1 VQHERHYT
9 IEQAR
14 RARSWVAARVQTLRR
29 AGRVLNSPPARAAL
43 NRLDPDDG
51 GGWPGHA
58 VARATIET
66 YLALQRLGEAEVVV
80 RDPAKGLVD
89 FPSLRDGQEVYL
101 CWLIDEPEISYWHA
115 PETGFAGREP
125 L

>member
-14 RARSWVAARVQTLRR
+14 AARRWVAARVQTLRR
-29 AGRVLNSPPARAAL
+29 AGRVLDSPPARAAL
-43 NRLDPDDG
+43 NRLDADDG

-58 VARATIET
+58 VARATIES
-66 YLALQRLGEAEVVV
+66 YLARERLGEAEIVV
-80 RDPAKGLVD
+80 RDAAKGLVD

-101 CWLIDEPEISYWHA
+101 CWQIDEPEISYWHA